1 MREPE
6 ALAAAGKFKA
16 LGVSEPKIK
25 SLIMTN
31 ASDLGSVSRDGTDWI
46 QYGTTGQCAPTK
58 PVLRIAPDDIRNGL
72 LGRDSDGAAANAPSE
87 KRRFFHEVVGH
98 DNAGPGITCF
108 THATH
113 NPDQSAGTD

>member
-31 ASDLGSVSRDGTDWI
+31 TSDLGSVSRDGTDWI
-46 QYGTTGQCAPTK
+46 QYGTTEQCAPTK

-72 LGRDSDGAAANAPSE
+72 LGRDSDGAAVIAPGRA
-87 KRRFFHEVVGH
+87 RRLFHRVVGVH
-98 DNAGPGITCF
+98 PGLPEVT
-108 THATH
+108 
-113 NPDQSAGTD
+113 